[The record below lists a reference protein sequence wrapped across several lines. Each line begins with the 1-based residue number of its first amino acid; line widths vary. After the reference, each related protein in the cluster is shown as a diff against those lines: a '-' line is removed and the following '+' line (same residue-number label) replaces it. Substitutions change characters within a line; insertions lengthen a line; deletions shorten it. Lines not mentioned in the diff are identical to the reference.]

1 VQVPPHL
8 RLVGPCGFD
17 LAKEYDGIGLQGKQ
31 RLLPLAQ
38 ARSFNVYTQKELVLA
53 VGDSVRIQVIVS
65 VFRIWKPGNPQAFI

>member
-1 VQVPPHL
+1 VARRSSESVV
-8 RLVGPCGFD
+8 LV
-17 LAKEYDGIGLQGKQ
+17 KNGKQ

-65 VFRIWKPGNPQAFI
+65 VFRIWKPGNPQVFI